1 MQIDAP
7 EFEEERTPQEDHLNE
22 FASME
27 DPTEKSKR
35 NEEELLAVREE
46 KEQLQCNL
54 AKLMDDFNELKSK
67 CMRMSEE
74 CQVYV
79 RELEEDEEN
88 SNQPR
93 LAEPGLVACKFLNS
107 DIS

>member
-1 MQIDAP
+1 MQIDAR
-7 EFEEERTPQEDHLNE
+7 EFEEEKTLREDRLNE

-35 NEEELLAVREE
+35 IEEELLAVREE
-46 KEQLQCNL
+46 KEQLHCNL

-74 CQVYV
+74 CQV

-88 SNQPR
+88 FNQLR
-93 LAEPGLVACKFLNS
+93 LAEKERGFVARKFFKF
-107 DIS
+107 